1 LRREFR
7 TELVVSATATGQGAS
22 RILSVNE
29 RLYHQSNLLGDWK
42 GSFKKTN
49 QAVEFDVLSINGN
62 TAQVAYTHNG
72 HTERGIATVSQN
84 SISFGNVTIA
94 TRDGK
99 QAAFEF
105 SFQPP
110 GQISELG
117 VQTAVLAKDPTAGN
131 ALVGSWTGATVD
143 HSVSFTV
150 VSVNGRDAQ
159 VKFNIDGNSGQ
170 GVGDVS
176 QNAVL
181 FGKVA
186 FTNIDGTNGR
196 VTFQSGHQTFSLPVQ
211 KFTPKTA

>member
-1 LRREFR
+1 
-7 TELVVSATATGQGAS
+7 VSGIAATSQAS
-22 RILSVNE
+22 RITPINE
-29 RLYHQSNLLGDWK
+29 KLYHQSNLLGDWK

-49 QAVEFDVLSINGN
+49 QAVEFDVLSINGD

-72 HTERGIATVSQN
+72 HTERGTGTVSQN
-84 SISFGNVTIA
+84 STSFGNVTIA

-105 SFQPP
+105 SFQLP
-110 GQISELG
+110 GQISESG

-131 ALVGSWTGATVD
+131 ALVGSWTGATAD
-143 HSVSFTV
+143 HSVSFQV
-150 VSVNGRDAQ
+150 LSIDGRNAQ
-159 VKFNIDGNSGQ
+159 VKFNIDGSSGH
-170 GVGDVS
+170 GVGDVD
-176 QNAVL
+176 QNSVL

-186 FTNIDGTNGR
+186 FSNIDGKNGK